1 MVQLNSTHP
10 TQEATI
16 SNETKVKE
24 EGEGEEEEEEEEE
37 VEEDTVLDSSSSSTA
52 FMQSIF
58 AYFEEEGQPRETADR
73 LVQGGAGRGGPVG
86 AEGGRIRNSG
96 RFREMNRFPRN
107 LIRFLEKE
115 TRRPRSPRKR

>member
-24 EGEGEEEEEEEEE
+24 EDEGEEEEEEEEE
-37 VEEDTVLDSSSSSTA
+37 VEEDTVLDSSSSTA

-86 AEGGRIRNSG
+86 AEGGRIRNLG
-96 RFREMNRFPRN
+96 
-107 LIRFLEKE
+107 
-115 TRRPRSPRKR
+115 